1 MENDLI
7 SFALTAFATLLVT
20 IGPHE
25 SAAVYASLTSGVHKP
40 QRANL
45 AWRCVFIAGILLL
58 AFALGGNQILEVL
71 NISMP
76 AFRFAGGVLLFLGAV
91 SLVFEK
97 RDGMS
102 SITAAEKQEALGP
115 GDIAIFPLAFPLI
128 AGPGSL
134 TAVVLLTG
142 RAAFEPLRMAIVIA
156 ALICCL
162 LLTYLALRVAEQLTR
177 LLGVTGADVVGRVSG
192 IILASLAAQ
201 FVFDGIREAHLFSA

>member
-1 MENDLI
+1 MDSDLI

-20 IGPHE
+20 VGPHD

-40 QRANL
+40 HRENL
-45 AWRCVFIAGILLL
+45 AWRSVSIAGILLL
-58 AFALGGNQILEVL
+58 AFALGGNQMLEVL

-115 GDIAIFPLAFPLI
+115 KDIAIFPLAFPLI

-142 RAAFEPLRMAIVIA
+142 RANFEPVRMAIVIA
-156 ALICCL
+156 ALILCL
-162 LLTYLALRVAEQLTR
+162 LLTYVALRGAER
-177 LLGVTGADVVGRVSG
+177 LAQILGVTGADVVGRVSG
-192 IILASLAAQ
+192 IILAALAAQ
-201 FVFDGIREAHLFSA
+201 FVFDGVREGHLFAA